1 MGTPWR
7 RLLPERCQRGYRVV
21 SITSVREQAL
31 DGFQM
36 LVSDVVAAGG
46 GSDELELAAEELR
59 TAMRC
64 LGKFTGAVDV
74 EELLDVIFREF
85 CVGK

>member
-1 MGTPWR
+1 MHGSKIFSP
-7 RLLPERCQRGYRVV
+7 P
-21 SITSVREQAL
+21 
-31 DGFQM
+31 
-36 LVSDVVAAGG
+36 GG

-59 TAMRC
+59 IAMRC
-64 LGKFTGAVDV
+64 LGKLTGAVDV